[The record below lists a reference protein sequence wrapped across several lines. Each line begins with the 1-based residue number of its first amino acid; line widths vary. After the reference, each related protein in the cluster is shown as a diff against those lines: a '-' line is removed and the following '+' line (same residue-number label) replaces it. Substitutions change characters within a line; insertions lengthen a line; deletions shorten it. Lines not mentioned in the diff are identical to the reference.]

1 MQRVVIKNRCSLSHM
16 RRSLSMSAYSF
27 DAEGKKTT
35 RLREMFEKKD
45 LAFLMYADSRAAFF
59 FFFQFILRYL
69 SIDVLWI
76 YDLDTYLDL
85 HTLLFTKKNNLER
98 HVLRRKIWPI
108 NDYTYSLHNVFLS
121 FNILYY
127 DTSQLS
133 WYRFIIWTQITKYTI
148 THVYPNNTGK
158 HITVSRQRLWRKR
171 DFRESGRADSRLV
184 RRSEWE
190 TVTKRLG
197 LKY

>member
-1 MQRVVIKNRCSLSHM
+1 MQSVSYAKVSVHVCVLIRCRRKENHASKRNVREKRFGLSYVRV
-16 RRSLSMSAYSF
+16 F
-27 DAEGKKTT
+27 
-35 RLREMFEKKD
+35 
-45 LAFLMYADSRAAFF
+45 SRDFF